1 MATQRDYQVGENAA
15 RQWLNANESFYA
27 GMVPQNVVEGVTK
40 AIVDAVDAD
49 RAKRNPPK
57 EQTP

>member
-15 RQWLNANESFYA
+15 RNWLNTNESFYA
-27 GMVPQNVVEGVTK
+27 GMVPQNVVEGVSK

-49 RAKRNPPK
+49 RAKEAAQK
-57 EQTP
+57 QQT